1 MKIKKLFSYF
11 SMKEIVL
18 WALSVYIIVLSF
30 LIFDRVNYLTLVAS
44 IVGVTSLIF
53 NAKGNAFGQVLMILF
68 SILYSIISLRFK
80 YYGEMFTYLM
90 MTAPMS
96 LFALI
101 LSWIKNP
108 YNGNKSQVKVNK
120 IGKKELIVATILT
133 FSVTFVFYFIL
144 RYFDTANLFPST
156 VSVATSFIAVYLTY
170 KRSSYFALGYAAND
184 LVLIILWTLASIA
197 NMTYISVVVCFVA
210 FFVNDVYGFISWK
223 KMEKVQH
230 GND

>member
-1 MKIKKLFSYF
+1 MKITKLLNYF
-11 SMKEIVL
+11 SMKEIIL
-18 WALSVYIIVLSF
+18 WALSVFTIVLSF

-44 IVGVTSLIF
+44 VIGVTSLIF
-53 NAKGNAFGQVLMILF
+53 NAKGNPFGQVLMILF

-80 YYGEMFTYLM
+80 YYGEMFTYLL

-101 LSWIKNP
+101 SWIKNP

-120 IGKKELIVATILT
+120 IGKKELIIATVLT
-133 FSVTFVFYFIL
+133 ISVTFGFYFIL
-144 RYFDTANLFPST
+144 RYFNTANLFPST

-170 KRSSYFALGYAAND
+170 KRSPYYALGYAAND
-184 LVLIILWTLASIA
+184 LVLIILWTLASIK
-197 NMTYISVVVCFVA
+197 NMTYFSVVVCFIA

-223 KMEKVQH
+223 KMEKVQRC
-230 GND
+230 GD